1 MQVCECETRPACHGS
16 GEELGPVVGVD
27 EANLQKHAM
36 LDGKICR
43 GSSGREREGG
53 REVRTREGQFRG

>member
-27 EANLQKHAM
+27 EANLHKHAM

-53 REVRTREGQFRG
+53 REVRAREGQFRG